1 MNQIILD
8 PVTILGMSTYY
19 EKKIP
24 RKLGATIGLLYAQ
37 QVELKYRICVS
48 APIGVNSDST

>member
-19 EKKIP
+19 QKKIP
-24 RKLGATIGLLYAQ
+24 RKLGATVGLLYAQ
-37 QVELKYRICVS
+37 QV
-48 APIGVNSDST
+48 